1 MNVLYSLQHLG
12 YTIPPQAD
20 AGGISAHGKQRSE
33 WDAGC
38 RFDLETPNTADG
50 VTIPK
55 QPGLTANGSYTDQLC
70 AERRGPGSLCGLRC
84 CRSGLPLFVSLGI
97 IGDRPANGKG
107 KEMKN
112 PKQAVRQGLGRPI
125 SCGVTVRT
133 IVLASALAAGAALW
147 ALPATA
153 LAVSQPQLPFRCFAQ
168 VGVDHVVFGPDSF
181 FLPNTVQGPTSFRE
195 NAGPTTVT
203 YPLYHGTS
211 QGRDVSYVIT
221 DASSLLVAQVLG
233 VNYTPKLA
241 QAAGT
246 AAVQNSTSHVWS
258 GNGIDFPAS
267 VDFSPARVLTPSAT
281 GFPPAAA
288 QPGAVGEPGYSPLVQ
303 VVFLGQTVVLD
314 APQIANATGQADK
327 IVAIAQ
333 KHRTVS
339 YRETDGCYDNESVH
353 YASFD
358 ASNPVAATIEDVTYA
373 PDLDAAPSPGCADAA
388 VVAANCSRESLIAF
402 TNGQTG
408 ATNPQRQGLNAA
420 ILDGPPPLNILQEI
434 PEQTSQFDYSPM
446 WDVHLATWTDAAVA
460 AGLNLRQTDFSAALQ
475 QVADGNATGFPA
487 GSTFGPSGFIV
498 NCPVVSLDVNV
509 SG

>member
-1 MNVLYSLQHLG
+1 MKI
-12 YTIPPQAD
+12 T
-20 AGGISAHGKQRSE
+20 KQM
-33 WDAGC
+33 
-38 RFDLETPNTADG
+38 
-50 VTIPK
+50 
-55 QPGLTANGSYTDQLC
+55 
-70 AERRGPGSLCGLRC
+70 LR
-84 CRSGLPLFVSLGI
+84 
-97 IGDRPANGKG
+97 
-107 KEMKN
+107 E
-112 PKQAVRQGLGRPI
+112 GLGKLLPR
-125 SCGVTVRT
+125 GGTAHTVALT
-133 IVLASALAAGAALW
+133 SVLASAVALL

-181 FLPNTVQGPTSFRE
+181 FLPNTVQGPTSFKE
-195 NAGPTTVT
+195 NAGPTIVT

-221 DASSLLVAQVLG
+221 DASNLSVAQALG

-241 QAAGT
+241 KAAGT
-246 AAVQNSTSHVWS
+246 AAVQDSTSQVGS

-267 VDFSPARVLTPSAT
+267 VDFSPTHVLVPSVT

-303 VVFLGQTVVLD
+303 VVFRDQTVVLD

-327 IVAIAQ
+327 IVAIAPNHQ
-333 KHRTVS
+333 SVS

-358 ASNPVAATIEDVTYA
+358 ASDPGAAAIEDVTYA
-373 PDLDAAPSPGCADAA
+373 PNLDAAPAPGCADAA
-388 VVAANCSRESLIAF
+388 PVAANCSRESLIAF

-420 ILDGPPPLNILQEI
+420 ILDGHPPLNILQEI
-434 PEQTSQFDYSPM
+434 PEQKSQFDYSPM
-446 WDVHLATWTDAAVA
+446 WDIHLATWTDAAVA

-475 QVADGNATGFPA
+475 QVADGNATGSPA
-487 GSTFGPSGFIV
+487 GSSFGPSGFVV

>member
-1 MNVLYSLQHLG
+1 MKRL
-12 YTIPPQAD
+12 
-20 AGGISAHGKQRSE
+20 KQ
-33 WDAGC
+33 
-38 RFDLETPNTADG
+38 
-50 VTIPK
+50 V
-55 QPGLTANGSYTDQLC
+55 
-70 AERRGPGSLCGLRC
+70 
-84 CRSGLPLFVSLGI
+84 
-97 IGDRPANGKG
+97 
-107 KEMKN
+107 
-112 PKQAVRQGLGRPI
+112 VREGLGRRI
-125 SCGVTVRT
+125 SCGVTARGVALT
-133 IVLASALAAGAALW
+133 SLLAATVALL

-153 LAVSQPQLPFRCFAQ
+153 LAASQPQLPFRCFAQ

-181 FLPNTVQGPTSFRE
+181 FLPNTVQGQTSFRE
-195 NAGPTTVT
+195 NAGPTIVT

-211 QGRDVSYVIT
+211 QGHDVSYVIT
-221 DASSLLVAQVLG
+221 DASNLSVAQALG

-246 AAVQNSTSHVWS
+246 AAVQNSASQIGS
-258 GNGIDFPAS
+258 GNGVDFPAS

-303 VVFLGQTVVLD
+303 VVFRDKTVVLD

-327 IVAIAQ
+327 IVAIAANH
-333 KHRTVS
+333 KTVS

-408 ATNPQRQGLNAA
+408 AANPQRQGLNAA
-420 ILDGPPPLNILQEI
+420 ILDGPPPL
-434 PEQTSQFDYSPM
+434 TSSRPRRPGFPPPRRSPARPANPDTAR
-446 WDVHLATWTDAAVA
+446 WS
-460 AGLNLRQTDFSAALQ
+460 RSFSA
-475 QVADGNATGFPA
+475 TRRSC
-487 GSTFGPSGFIV
+487 STPRRSPTP
-498 NCPVVSLDVNV
+498 PVRRTRSSRSPVITRP
-509 SG
+509 